1 MTKTG
6 KGLLAAL
13 ALLAAPAAEAA
24 VIGFEDAGIAS
35 GDALPNGYAGYD
47 WSGFQLVDPVGE
59 DLNGGWRNGVTGRWI
74 AYNDMAG
81 PASLSR
87 DTGFNLNRGSFVG
100 AWRNGLEI
108 TATGFVGDVAAFTKV
123 FTVDARAAS
132 TVLFG
137 WAGLSSVTFTS
148 AGGTDV
154 FDISGEQFG
163 LDNLDVSDV
172 SSAVPEPAT
181 WALALT
187 GFALVAAGLRRRR
200 RETDRRGATRPA

>member
-13 ALLAAPAAEAA
+13 ALFAAPAAEAA

-59 DLNGGWRNGVTGRWI
+59 DLNGGWKNGVTGRWI
-74 AYNDMAG
+74 AYNDMGG

-87 DTGFNLNRGSFVG
+87 AAGFDLNGASFVG
-100 AWRNGLEI
+100 AWRNGLKI
-108 TATGFVGDVAAFTKV
+108 TATGFVGGVAAFAKV

-132 TVLFG
+132 AVRFD

-148 AGGTDV
+148 TGGTDV

-181 WALALT
+181 WGLMLI
-187 GFALVAAGLRRRR
+187 GFALVAGGLRRH
-200 RETDRRGATRPA
+200 RRGAMHPA